1 MTQENFYDDIE
12 PLTEEQS
19 FPVKIDGFE
28 GPLDLLLYLIRNQE
42 IDIYDIPVAKI
53 TGQYL
58 EYVEMMQALNLEVA
72 GEYLLMAATLL
83 RIKARLLM
91 PRHAG
96 EEGED
101 EDPREELIMALL
113 EYKRFKEASEK
124 MAIMEVKERQILK
137 RGDFSYLSP
146 SVQETFTIDATL
158 YDLVRAF
165 HDIMKSAADQPKHE
179 VSNFELTIEDQ
190 VNYILSVLDVGSE
203 TSLTKLVEANQQ
215 RIYYVVTFLAL
226 LELVKLQRIS
236 AKQHQHFGEI
246 YVVRID

>member
-1 MTQENFYDDIE
+1 MSKDEFFDDIQ
-12 PLTEEQS
+12 PISEEES
-19 FPVKIDGFE
+19 FPIKIEGFE

-42 IDIYDIPVAKI
+42 IDIYDIPIATI

-58 EYVEMMQALNLEVA
+58 DYIKMMKLLNLEVA
-72 GEYLLMAATLL
+72 GEYLLMAATLI

-91 PRHAG
+91 PKHA
-96 EEGED
+96 EIEGDD

-124 MAIMEVKERQILK
+124 FAVMEVRERQILK
-137 RGDFSYLSP
+137 RGDFSYLSKE
-146 SVQETFTIDATL
+146 VQETFTIDATL
-158 YDLVRAF
+158 YDLFRAF
-165 HDIMKSAADQPKHE
+165 SDIMKTATDQPHHNVE
-179 VSNFELTIEDQ
+179 NFELSIEDQ
-190 VNYILSVLDVGSE
+190 VEYILAILESTE
-203 TSLTKLVEANQQ
+203 KITLTELVKANER

-246 YVVRID
+246 YVTRL